1 MPRQSYY
8 DEVEIEDFKWDPE
21 KKVFHYPCPCG
32 DRFEITKGQLRDGDD
47 VATCPS
53 CSLLLR
59 VVYEWVSC
67 GVINF
72 LANVLNLVCRT
83 TTRTTIRMKK
93 GKLQHHQPKKCSPH
107 HHSGQ

>member
-1 MPRQSYY
+1 MKGWFLRRPVAGSIQKLKMRLLSAQHSEDTMSTSDCAQSDRTRAMPRQSYY

-59 VVYEWVSC
+59 VVYEWVS
-67 GVINF
+67 
-72 LANVLNLVCRT
+72 
-83 TTRTTIRMKK
+83 
-93 GKLQHHQPKKCSPH
+93 
-107 HHSGQ
+107 